1 MIQKHVVKMSEVTK
15 EILSRINERKT
26 LDVISKEMDMREST
40 VRARVDSMI
49 HEGYL
54 AEIQYASGC
63 SMCPMSC
70 NSQSSSS
77 CSGIKIYAL
86 TEKGKRLIEF
96 RYSKKKEEKMIEKQG
111 ISAF

>member
-1 MIQKHVVKMSEVTK
+1 MIQKHVMKMSEVTK

-26 LDVISKEMDMREST
+26 LDVISKEMDMRGST

-63 SMCPMSC
+63 SMCPISC
-70 NSQSSSS
+70 NSRLS
-77 CSGIKIYAL
+77 CDSGIKIYAL
-86 TEKGKRLIEF
+86 TEKGKRLIET
-96 RYSKKKEEKMIEKQG
+96 
-111 ISAF
+111 

>member
-1 MIQKHVVKMSEVTK
+1 MIQKHVIKMSEVTK

-26 LDVISKEMDMREST
+26 LDAISKEMDMREST
-40 VRARVDSMI
+40 VRARIDSMI

-70 NSQSSSS
+70 NSQSS
-77 CSGIKIYAL
+77 CDSGIKMYSL
-86 TEKGKRLIEF
+86 TKKGKRLIET
-96 RYSKKKEEKMIEKQG
+96 
-111 ISAF
+111 